1 MAYTVVRCFCSCLF
15 LCSLFVLKVSVTKIR
30 KKEKP
35 QRTRLLRN
43 RNAFIKT
50 LFAEASR

>member
-1 MAYTVVRCFCSCLF
+1 MVFTVVSCFVAVF
-15 LCSLFVLKVSVTKIR
+15 SLFPVCLAVSVTKIR

-43 RNAFIKT
+43 CNAFIKT
-50 LFAEASR
+50 LLAEASR